1 MYDIPFRLKI
11 AAFYFFLQGGLGMIL
26 CVALWFFPIKSITM
40 KILFFVF
47 VVLYSILNIE
57 VGKGLRRLK
66 KWSFIVAIII
76 CLLEPLAVIFNI
88 TEISL
93 LTFFGS
99 IVIILLLTLAKLF
112 WQPQTEIYNQN
123 IVT

>member
-1 MYDIPFRLKI
+1 MYNIPFRLKI
-11 AAFYFFLQGGLGMIL
+11 ATFYFFLQGGLGMIL

-40 KILFFVF
+40 KILFFIF
-47 VVLYSILNIE
+47 IVLYSILNIE

-66 KWSFIVAIII
+66 KWSFIVAILI
-76 CLLEPLAVIFNI
+76 CILEPLAVIFDI
-88 TEISL
+88 TEISP

-112 WQPQTEIYNQN
+112 WQSQTEIYNQN